1 MGNYYTTT
9 GQGFFFPG
17 ECLFIDEIK
26 KQTKTKSPHDFNPC
40 RSIILE
46 KGITSKQHGFS
57 ASPKKHRLLQKWE
70 CRRICWSS
78 PQPGPHGES
87 HLPYPTAP
95 GPSMGSIFLA
105 QAQMSFIKQHS
116 LRDKIILPT
125 RLSISEQIG
134 QDLVYFFWNWSCI
147 VRYFTQRTVPI
158 WSGFQSQWIWFE
170 TEIWAQISGKGP

>member
-1 MGNYYTTT
+1 MPLHRWNKKTNQKQKPTLFQSLQEYYL
-9 GQGFFFPG
+9 G
-17 ECLFIDEIK
+17 
-26 KQTKTKSPHDFNPC
+26 
-40 RSIILE
+40 

-78 PQPGPHGES
+78 PEPGPHGES

-95 GPSMGSIFLA
+95 GPSTGSIFLA

-134 QDLVYFFWNWSCI
+134 QDLVYFFWNWSCV
-147 VRYFTQRTVPI
+147 VRHFTQRTVPI